1 MRNEGMFGRGISFP
15 AAGLSHSAQMRG
27 KGRKA
32 IFRPE
37 NPNVALAAENRWRD
51 GDRLHSGYQYAE
63 PHSRHWP
70 ESSIKARR
78 PMPAANAVC
87 AQCALARD
95 LSGKMSR
102 AAGIRFTPFYWP
114 ASIGLRTFRGPSA
127 NAGWAVRRIERLARV
142 LQLSFWPCPA
152 RLRRYLGGRRRRAG
166 RSARVAPW

>member
-1 MRNEGMFGRGISFP
+1 MHIP
-15 AAGLSHSAQMRG
+15 HKIAAKPG
-27 KGRKA
+27 KGRFSDQK
-32 IFRPE
+32 ILTGLRVRKIDGE
-37 NPNVALAAENRWRD
+37 Y